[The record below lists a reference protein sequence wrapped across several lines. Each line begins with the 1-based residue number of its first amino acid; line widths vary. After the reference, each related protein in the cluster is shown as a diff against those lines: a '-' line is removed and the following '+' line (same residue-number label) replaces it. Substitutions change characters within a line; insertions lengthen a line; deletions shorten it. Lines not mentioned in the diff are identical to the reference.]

1 MAIHS
6 PSAFSTRSCTCGVN
20 GCAGSAAAT
29 AAEAVVSGGG
39 IRKHARSLSSMPPAS
54 PASLSVNDCASS
66 TQNFRL
72 LTSSPSST
80 SVVVPARS
88 HSVSG
93 ATGGE
98 NGGISITS
106 SNGTP
111 RAQFRACLE
120 RQQARGAAELITE
133 EGESTA
139 NADQAGA
146 ADHKAAETS
155 SLASSL
161 ATELTVFAEKNKK
174 KKKKNSQKMC
184 QMKVVNA
191 CNNNSSS
198 KRTYSLT
205 PNITTTTCTST
216 AANGK
221 SPLFEHK
228 TNNCP
233 VQMMSLS
240 LDCTSASSVQR
251 VSGIKRR
258 SILSI
263 VTRLVRR
270 QAVGRPTLGKKSSEK
285 GAAFEQNGG
294 LDAVAATATTNT
306 NNWPDVVNI

>member
-39 IRKHARSLSSMPPAS
+39 TRKHARSLSSMPPAS
-54 PASLSVNDCASS
+54 PASLSVNGCASS

-98 NGGISITS
+98 NGGISISS

-139 NADQAGA
+139 NADQA

-174 KKKKNSQKMC
+174 KKKNSQKMC

-191 CNNNSSS
+191 CNSSSS

-205 PNITTTTCTST
+205 PNITTTTCNSATT
-216 AANGK
+216 NGK
-221 SPLFEHK
+221 SALFEHK
-228 TNNCP
+228 TNDCP

-306 NNWPDVVNI
+306 NNWPDVVSI